1 MYDGLRLLLI
11 AMVLAKSP
19 ISQSLTGWAGT
30 LYVVMWLAS
39 LDSRCATGHSLVK
52 GWGQNG
58 VWG

>member
-30 LYVVMWLAS
+30 LAS